1 MRRPDPVNT
10 DTAGII
16 YRIYKRHEKSMP
28 FFVNFNERGFVDKAG
43 FYSYNDVINFL
54 FLAKRFCYFFY
65 LNWI

>member
-1 MRRPDPVNT
+1 
-10 DTAGII
+10 
-16 YRIYKRHEKSMP
+16 MP

-43 FYSYNDVINFL
+43 VYSYNDDINFL